1 MIIYILCALVVIL
14 AVLLLVLITGY
25 DKQLQRVEHELIY
38 LNIKFN
44 VLRKNINT
52 DNIEFNFT
60 DDLWR

>member
-14 AVLLLVLITGY
+14 ATLLLVLIIGY

>member
-1 MIIYILCALVVIL
+1 MIIYILCALVIIL
-14 AVLLLVLITGY
+14 TVLLLVLITAY

>member
-14 AVLLLVLITGY
+14 ATLLLVLIIGY

-44 VLRKNINT
+44 VLHKNINT